1 MDRQNSKTKVKNNT
15 KQTRTP
21 EENQSLRKIKE
32 VRKKE
37 QKQEPKKRRAVKPIK
52 KPISENE
59 YYNLDYQKY
68 KTKTIGKKNAT

>member
-21 EENQSLRKIKE
+21 KETHSLRKSKE

-37 QKQEPKKRRAVKPIK
+37 QKQGPEKKRAIKPIK
-52 KPISENE
+52 KPISETE
-59 YYNLDYQKY
+59 YYNLDQQKY
-68 KTKTIGKKNAT
+68 KTKTIEKNAT